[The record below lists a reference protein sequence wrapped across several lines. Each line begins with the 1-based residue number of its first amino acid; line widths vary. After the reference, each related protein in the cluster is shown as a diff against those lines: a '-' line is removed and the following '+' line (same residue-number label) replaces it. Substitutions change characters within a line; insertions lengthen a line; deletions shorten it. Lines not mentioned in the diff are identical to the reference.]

1 MCTGDKAVC
10 RPMYS
15 SETFYCA
22 HQQHEIHF
30 QLQLRNFI
38 LEKWNNSN
46 FLTTMKAKSIYAF
59 DISSEIMSN
68 ENRFDAYLKFRN
80 ADPNDTNVQC
90 Y

>member
-1 MCTGDKAVC
+1 
-10 RPMYS
+10 
-15 SETFYCA
+15 
-22 HQQHEIHF
+22 
-30 QLQLRNFI
+30 
-38 LEKWNNSN
+38 
-46 FLTTMKAKSIYAF
+46 MKEKSISAF